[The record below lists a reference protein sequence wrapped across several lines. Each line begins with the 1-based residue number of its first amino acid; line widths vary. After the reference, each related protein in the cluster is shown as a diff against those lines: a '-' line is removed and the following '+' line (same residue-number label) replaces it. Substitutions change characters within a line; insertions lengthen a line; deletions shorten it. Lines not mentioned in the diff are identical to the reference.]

1 MDFAA
6 RFYFLIMQSAL
17 YFIPLVPA
25 FICWLLLRLSL
36 KYLFHPVNVVNIAGI
51 KVQGLIPRYR
61 QQWATSIA
69 KEIME
74 MISAEFLQRK
84 LTDAGTLEKAKPL
97 IESHIDNFLQH
108 KLKTALPV
116 VAMFVGEKI
125 TAQLKDLFMKELEE
139 LFPSIM
145 SQFITGLSHNDELQ
159 NEIVV
164 KLSGTQIET
173 LEGRFNAA
181 FKKDLH
187 QCEFAFAL
195 AGLTAGIIQLVVTI
209 VLLK

>member
-1 MDFAA
+1 
-6 RFYFLIMQSAL
+6 MQSAL
-17 YFIPLVPA
+17 YFIPLIPA
-25 FICWLLLRLSL
+25 LISWLLLRLSL
-36 KYLFHPVNVVNIAGI
+36 KYLFSPQNPVNIAGI
-51 KVQGLIPRYR
+51 KVQGLIPRYK
-61 QQWATSIA
+61 QQFAVSIA
-69 KEIME
+69 KEIKK
-74 MISAEFLQRK
+74 MIGAEFLQQT
-84 LTDAGTLEKAKPL
+84 LTDAETLEKAKPL

-125 TAQLKDLFMKELEE
+125 TAQLKELFMKELEE

-173 LEGRFNAA
+173 IEERFNAA
-181 FKKDLH
+181 FKKELH
-187 QCEFAFAL
+187 KCEFTFAL
-195 AGLTAGIIQLVVTI
+195 AGLIAGIIQLIITTA
-209 VLLK
+209 LLK

>member
-1 MDFAA
+1 
-6 RFYFLIMQSAL
+6 MQPAL
-17 YFIPLVPA
+17 YFIPLIPA
-25 FICWLLLRLSL
+25 FICWFLLRLSL
-36 KYLFHPVNVVNIAGI
+36 KYLFKPVNTVTIAGV
-51 KVQGLIPRYR
+51 KVQGFVPRYK
-61 QQWATSIA
+61 QQFAVSIS

-74 MISAEFLQRK
+74 MISAEFLQQK
-84 LTDAGTLEKAKPL
+84 LTDAETLEKAKPL

-108 KLKTALPV
+108 KLKTSLPV

-125 TAQLKDLFMKELEE
+125 TAQLKELFMKELEE

-173 LEGRFNAA
+173 LEERFNAA
-181 FKKDLH
+181 FKKELFK
-187 QCEFAFAL
+187 CEFAFAL
-195 AGLTAGIIQLVVTI
+195 AGLIAGIIQLVITI